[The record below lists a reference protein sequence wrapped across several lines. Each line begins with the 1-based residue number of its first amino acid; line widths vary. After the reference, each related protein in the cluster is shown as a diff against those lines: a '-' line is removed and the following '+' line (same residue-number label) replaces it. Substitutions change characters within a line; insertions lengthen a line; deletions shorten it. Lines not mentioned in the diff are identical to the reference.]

1 MRKALRY
8 LPWVL
13 LVIIVLAASCVVSS
27 SGLRENSGGTRQV
40 TPCIASTG
48 ERDYGMVVVTGFPD
62 AAQPGDTLQIAFSG
76 GYYDILPSCE
86 LRGGQYYYHY
96 PTLTEL
102 SSKAR
107 TVEVYLDAQK
117 LASVECGYE
126 CSIQFLLPTNV
137 ATGMHKI
144 LVRPSSWGYKPRDAE
159 FGISVRNKE

>member
-1 MRKALRY
+1 M
-8 LPWVL
+8 
-13 LVIIVLAASCVVSS
+13 IISLAASCVVSTI
-27 SGLRENSGGTRQV
+27 GLRENSGGSTPQA

-48 ERDYGMVVVTGFPD
+48 ERDYRLVVVTGLPD
-62 AAQPGDTLQIAFSG
+62 IAQPGDTLRIAFSG

-126 CSIQFLLPTNV
+126 CSIQFILPTHV

-159 FGISVRNKE
+159 FEIRVRDKE